1 MQFVLQCPDMPR
13 RIVYF
18 VTRLYGYIAVIRKT
32 IELLD
37 YFFTSIVHVRSL
49 RMGSGNKDRIRRL
62 AGRYGLF
69 HRHNCYL
76 SEFGD
81 QVTIGDDK
89 NIKYI
94 NIISIRS
101 GVQLSLDPNRL
112 IVLLSTHR
120 SKFMSELIEK
130 GKSLLSNI

>member
-1 MQFVLQCPDMPR
+1 MPR

-18 VTRLYGYIAVIRKT
+18 VTRLYGYVAIVRKT

-37 YFFTSIVHVRSL
+37 YFFASIVHVRSL
-49 RMGSGNKDRIRRL
+49 RMGLCNKDRIRPL

-69 HRHNCYL
+69 DRHTCYL

-89 NIKYI
+89 RFKYI
-94 NIISIRS
+94 DIISIRS
-101 GVQLSLDPNRL
+101 AVQ
-112 IVLLSTHR
+112 
-120 SKFMSELIEK
+120 
-130 GKSLLSNI
+130 